1 MWTTAGNNSVG
12 GGADHNAEDGDEGT
26 VGTVGNNVASDA
38 GNDAGDAVGS
48 GGGAD
53 HDAEDKN
60 TEDKRR

>member
-1 MWTTAGNNSVG
+1 MSMTAGKNSVG
-12 GGADHNAEDGDEGT
+12 GGADHNAEDRDEGT
-26 VGTVGNNVASDA
+26 VSNNVASDA
-38 GNDAGDAVGS
+38 GNDAGDAVGG